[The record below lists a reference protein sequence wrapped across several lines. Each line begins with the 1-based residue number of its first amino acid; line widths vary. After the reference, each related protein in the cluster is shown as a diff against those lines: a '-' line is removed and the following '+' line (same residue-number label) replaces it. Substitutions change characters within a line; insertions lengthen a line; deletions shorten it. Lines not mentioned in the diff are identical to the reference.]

1 MQAAIQC
8 LLPDV
13 HRQSIPIRCPV
24 SDFEFCFARRRR
36 HQGPNGR
43 RRAPGLGGR
52 SVGIGDGKPAERG
65 LSRYLDLSKRILLN
79 APTGTGFGSGR
90 ERTPSDMQD
99 NNKNLLLATA
109 LSFLVIFAWFIL
121 FPPEP
126 MEPGP
131 EVDSAPTTTPATDS
145 GVDPG
150 TGLATS
156 PPPDESLPG
165 SVREAAL
172 DSAARI
178 PIRTGRLSGSMS
190 LTGGRIDDLELV
202 DYNVRLNDPS
212 EKVILLSPS
221 GGVDAYYALYGWAP
235 TPGVSYS
242 DVPGAST
249 PWEVESGTA
258 ITETTPVT
266 LRWDNGKGLIFRRQ
280 VAIDAD
286 YLFTITQSVEN
297 KTGTAVRLAP
307 YGIVARHGEPEVIGF
322 YILHEGVVRSSDG
335 TIQEID
341 YDDMPDQEVDPRE
354 SAAVDSIAVEQN
366 GWIGFTDK
374 YWMTTL
380 IPEPGQPFTSV
391 SKYSARSDTYQ
402 TDMRLPAM
410 QVEAG
415 TTGVMTT
422 MLFAGA
428 KEYQT
433 ILSYEREFGINQ
445 FIDSIDW
452 GWFFF
457 LTKPIFQLLL
467 WLNGIVGNMGWS
479 IICLTLVI
487 KALLFPLAYKSYV
500 SMAKMKE
507 LQPEMEKIK
516 ERVGDD
522 RQKLQQEMMK
532 LYRDRKVNP
541 ASGCLP
547 ILPQI
552 PIFFSLYKVLFVTI
566 EIRHA
571 PFIGWIHDLSAPD
584 PTSILNLFGLLPWG
598 TPGPESIF
606 YLLSIGV
613 YPVLMG
619 VSMWMQQ
626 KLNPAPTDKTQAM
639 VFAWMPWLFMF
650 LLGSFASGLVIYW
663 VANNIITFIQQ
674 YAIMRS
680 QGVKPDIFGNILAG
694 FRRDGAKS

>member
-1 MQAAIQC
+1 
-8 LLPDV
+8 
-13 HRQSIPIRCPV
+13 
-24 SDFEFCFARRRR
+24 
-36 HQGPNGR
+36 
-43 RRAPGLGGR
+43 
-52 SVGIGDGKPAERG
+52 
-65 LSRYLDLSKRILLN
+65 
-79 APTGTGFGSGR
+79 
-90 ERTPSDMQD
+90 MQD

-109 LSFLVIFAWFIL
+109 LSFLVIFAWFLL

-126 MEPGP
+126 YEPEP
-131 EVDSAPTTTPATDS
+131 EPDQQVTDAPAGSTDAGAGTATAPPADDT
-145 GVDPG
+145 VPG
-150 TGLATS
+150 TVAA
-156 PPPDESLPG
+156 PDT
-165 SVREAAL
+165 AQ
-172 DSAARI
+172 AARI
-178 PIRTGRLSGSMS
+178 PIRTGRLDGSMS
-190 LTGGRIDDLELV
+190 IVGGRIDDLALS

-212 EKVILLSPS
+212 EKVVLLSPADS
-221 GGVDAYYALYGWAP
+221 VDPYYVLYGWS
-235 TPGVSYS
+235 PGGDLDFE
-242 DVPGAST
+242 DVPGANT
-249 PWEVESGTA
+249 RWEIESGTSLS
-258 ITETTPVT
+258 ESTPVT
-266 LRWDNGKGLIFRRQ
+266 LRWDNGRGLVFRRQ
-280 VAIDAD
+280 IAIDEN

-297 KTGTAVRLAP
+297 SGNSAVRLAP

-341 YDDMPDQEVDPRE
+341 YDDMPDQEIDRRE
-354 SAAVDSIAVEQN
+354 AAAVDSIAVEEN
-366 GWIGFTDK
+366 GWVGFTDK

-380 IPEPGQPFTSV
+380 IPQPGQSFTSV
-391 SKYSARSDTYQ
+391 SKYTARTDTYQ
-402 TDMRLPAM
+402 TDMRLPA
-410 QVEAG
+410 QEIPAG
-415 TTGVMTT
+415 TTARMTT

-428 KEYQT
+428 KEYTT
-433 ILSYEREFGINQ
+433 IITYERDLGINQ

-479 IICLTLVI
+479 IICLTFVI

-500 SMAKMKE
+500 SLARMKE

-522 RQKLQQEMMK
+522 RQKMQKEMMA

-571 PFIGWIHDLSAPD
+571 PFIGWIEDLSAPD

-606 YLLSIGV
+606 YLVSIGV

-639 VFAWMPWLFMF
+639 VFAWMPWMFMF

-663 VANNIITFIQQ
+663 VANNIITFVQQ

-680 QGVKPDIFGNILAG
+680 QGVKPDVFGNIIAG
-694 FRRDGAKS
+694 FRRNKTENQGPVSR